1 MMSAYKSIGL
11 LLIVF
16 RRCYVVIA
24 VEHLRAHRS
33 ARVKLK
39 ITALVVA
46 MVMIIYGRVL
56 SPIQSH
62 ICLLLESTSL
72 LSWEDYIFSL
82 SRISFRPLIAFLA
95 IADEI

>member
-1 MMSAYKSIGL
+1 MSAYKSIGL

-72 LSWEDYIFSL
+72 SWEDYIFSL